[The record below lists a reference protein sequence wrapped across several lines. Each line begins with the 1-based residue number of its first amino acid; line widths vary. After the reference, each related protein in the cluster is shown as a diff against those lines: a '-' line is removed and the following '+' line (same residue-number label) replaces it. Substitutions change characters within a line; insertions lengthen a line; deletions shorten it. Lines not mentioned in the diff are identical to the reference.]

1 MDDALVDRLRG
12 LTTSGV
18 SDALDRLAL
27 EGQCHGLRAVTVER
41 QLVGTAFTV
50 RFAPVSPNSQA
61 TVGDYVDDVQPGQ
74 VVVLDNGG
82 RTDATVWGDILSLT
96 ASRRGIAGT
105 IIDGVCRDAAASREV
120 DYPIYARGSYM
131 RTGKDRVQV
140 AEVGGSVSCSTAQV
154 GPADLVLADGDG
166 VVIVPRSRAE
176 EVIDLAEG
184 IEARE
189 AQIRTAVL
197 DGLMLSQAR
206 SQHGYFALQRRGQ

>member
-18 SDALDRLAL
+18 SDALDRLAIA
-27 EGQCHGLRAVTVER
+27 GQCLGLRAVTVDR
-41 QLVGTAFTV
+41 QLVGRAFTV

-74 VVVLDNGG
+74 VVVLDNRG

-176 EVIDLAEG
+176 EIVDLAEA

-189 AQIRTAVL
+189 AQIRAAVL
-197 DGLMLSQAR
+197 DGLMLRQAR
-206 SQHGYFALQRRGQ
+206 SQHGYFELQRRGQ